1 MDETAFFRKWSN
13 LPKSSDLNAE
23 AWLDI
28 DPRDLIQVGY
38 AETVDFTPTQV
49 QSAVGSETTGQSIN
63 DALAQT
69 AVGPLD
75 GMIVRSCTPSPMPLP
90 RHWVTLHPLQE
101 WEGYIVNKGETEF
114 VARLRDLTAE
124 SFASEANEG
133 IEEEAI
139 IPLSEI
145 ADEDFNRIQPGSVFR
160 WVIGYERA
168 ASGTKKR
175 ISQIIF
181 RNLPS
186 ITERD
191 KSEGIE
197 WAKKITQALKE

>member
-38 AETVDFTPTQV
+38 AETVDFTPTQA
-49 QSAVGSETTGQSIN
+49 QTAVGSENTGQSIN

-69 AVGPLD
+69 TVGPLD
-75 GMIVRSCTPSPMPLP
+75 GMIVRSRTPSPMPLP

-186 ITERD
+186 ITEQD
-191 KSEGIE
+191 KFEGIE